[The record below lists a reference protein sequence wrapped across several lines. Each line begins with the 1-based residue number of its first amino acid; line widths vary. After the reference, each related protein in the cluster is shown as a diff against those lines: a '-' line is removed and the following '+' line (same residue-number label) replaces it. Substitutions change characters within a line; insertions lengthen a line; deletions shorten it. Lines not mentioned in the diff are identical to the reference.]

1 MRMKLIIAAL
11 WMSAATAFAAP
22 SYHTPRLAQMAN
34 AIALNLPDSLEAN
47 IDTDSLSTY
56 NGRQLHIKT
65 NNTGAVSHIGYKLF
79 AFSDA
84 KDPYMPI
91 FDFIER
97 YLLELDLRLDGRSRE
112 ERMDIDQ
119 VVLAKGTLNLLDAIK
134 PETFPNIEEITRRMF
149 RISWNINGQELA
161 LSFPASCQLILGAN
175 AIELELTAEK
185 DIMSMP
191 TTLSPIDWSSAIV
204 SKSQGLLV
212 IEGESFISEMIR
224 SDIFLK
230 EIDGER
236 KLLCDSLTPTK
247 SISNIMVTG
256 VFDEEIP
263 MALRMNRYG
272 QLVDTLEVTLQ
283 QFVSFCQSEGC
294 KLFFGIKTINKDE
307 LSGAI
312 FAPNDKLGYSHLLS
326 VVFPLGILKG
336 EDLKVKG
343 TSYVYIPMNQV
354 EEKFFNQFKK

>member
-1 MRMKLIIAAL
+1 
-11 WMSAATAFAAP
+11 MSAATAFAAV
-22 SYHTPRLAQMAN
+22 SYHTPRLKQMAN
-34 AIALNLPDSLEAN
+34 AVALSLPDSLEAN
-47 IDTDSLSTY
+47 MDADSLGSY
-56 NGRQLHIKT
+56 HGRQLHVKA
-65 NNTGAVSHIGYKLF
+65 NSAGVVSHIGYKLF

-84 KDPYMPI
+84 QDPNMPV

-119 VVLAKGTLNLLDAIK
+119 VVLAKGTLNLLNAIT
-134 PETFPNIEEITRRMF
+134 PEIMPQLEEITRRMF
-149 RISWNINGQELA
+149 RISWNIDGREVA
-161 LSFPASCQLILGAN
+161 LSFPASCQLIFGAN
-175 AIELELTAEK
+175 AIELELIAED
-185 DIMSMP
+185 DIRRMP
-191 TTLSPIDWSSAIV
+191 AMTEPVNWSSANV
-204 SKSQGLLV
+204 SQSQGLLV

-256 VFDEEIP
+256 EFCQEIP
-263 MALRMNRYG
+263 MTLRMNRYG
-272 QLVDTLEVTLQ
+272 QQVDTLEVTLQ
-283 QFVSFCQSEGC
+283 QFISFCQSEGC
-294 KLFFGIKTINKDE
+294 KLFFGIKTINQNE
-307 LSGAI
+307 LSGAL

-326 VVFPLGILKG
+326 VVFPLDLLKG
-336 EDLKVKG
+336 EDLPVKG

>member
-1 MRMKLIIAAL
+1 
-11 WMSAATAFAAP
+11 
-22 SYHTPRLAQMAN
+22 
-34 AIALNLPDSLEAN
+34 
-47 IDTDSLSTY
+47 
-56 NGRQLHIKT
+56 
-65 NNTGAVSHIGYKLF
+65 
-79 AFSDA
+79 
-84 KDPYMPI
+84 
-91 FDFIER
+91 
-97 YLLELDLRLDGRSRE
+97 
-112 ERMDIDQ
+112 MDIDQ

-175 AIELELTAEK
+175 AIELELTAED
-185 DIMSMP
+185 DIRQMP
-191 TTLSPIDWSSAIV
+191 SLTTPTDWSSAIV
-204 SKSQGLLV
+204 SQSQGLLV

-224 SDIFLK
+224 SDIFLR

-256 VFDEEIP
+256 QFSKEIP
-263 MALRMNRYG
+263 MTLRMNRYG
-272 QLVDTLEVTLQ
+272 QQVDTLEVTLQ
-283 QFVSFCQSEGC
+283 QFISFCQSEGC
-294 KLFFGIKTINKDE
+294 KLFFGIKTINQNE
-307 LSGAI
+307 LSGAL

-336 EDLKVKG
+336 EDLTVKS

-354 EEKFFNQFKK
+354 EEKLMPRTESRMTQLAIVQSWMGPSPTPMRNASCRDESVQLFTVT